1 MIRRIAV
8 VVVLAAISSA
18 CSNVKTESNF
28 QHSQKQY
35 EALVWQQSE
44 QLQRQRESILALQ
57 QQREQMQKQLLQLT
71 QAINNDAPALTPSAE
86 RPSVSTDKPGKREKR
101 VQVDASG
108 KLILGQVEWAW
119 FDLFGDS
126 VKARIDTGAK
136 TSTLYASGVQVFERD
151 GAGWVRFSVT
161 SPWEGENQPQ
171 ERTFEAPLVRK
182 VKVRQNESEP
192 PSRRPVVRLTTKVGS
207 IVEDIDFVLQ
217 SKSSGTF
224 PVMLGRSFIRDIAIV
239 DVAQQYSQKRHTKAP
254 KL

>member
-8 VVVLAAISSA
+8 VVVLAGIISA
-18 CSNVKTESNF
+18 CSNIRTDTDF
-28 QHSQKQY
+28 HHSQQQY

-44 QLQRQRESILALQ
+44 QLQRQRESILELQ

-71 QAINNDAPALTPSAE
+71 QAVNNDAPVLPPSAE
-86 RPSVSTDKPGKREKR
+86 RPAAVTHKPGKSEKH

-136 TSTLYASGVQVFERD
+136 SSTLYASDVQVFERD

-161 SPWEGENQPQ
+161 SPWQGDKQPQ

-182 VKVRQNESEP
+182 VKVRQSESEP
-192 PSRRPVVRLTTKVGS
+192 LSRRPVVRLTTKVGS

-224 PVMLGRSFIRDIAIV
+224 PVVLGRSFIRDIAIV